1 MLVMSMSGMFDNQD
15 HSVREQ
21 AIGLVNAELAVSV
34 VATSR
39 RKTGLWTG
47 GKTILGWHAG
57 MKQVFHALITCDH
70 VESSRKFNDEGLPA

>member
-1 MLVMSMSGMFDNQD
+1 MLTMSTSGMFDNQD

-21 AIGLVNAELAVSV
+21 SLGLVSAKLAVSV

-47 GKTILGWHAG
+47 SKTILWMADWDEAG
-57 MKQVFHALITCDH
+57 I
-70 VESSRKFNDEGLPA
+70 SR

>member
-1 MLVMSMSGMFDNQD
+1 MLVMNMNGMFDNQD

-21 AIGLVNAELAVSV
+21 SIGLVRAELAVSV

-47 GKTILGWHAG
+47 SKTILWMADWDEAG
-57 MKQVFHALITCDH
+57 I
-70 VESSRKFNDEGLPA
+70 SR